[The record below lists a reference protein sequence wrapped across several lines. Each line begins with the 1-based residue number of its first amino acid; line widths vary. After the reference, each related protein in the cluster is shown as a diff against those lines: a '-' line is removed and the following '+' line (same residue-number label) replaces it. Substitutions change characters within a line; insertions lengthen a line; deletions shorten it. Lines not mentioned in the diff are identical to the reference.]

1 MERMN
6 WHVNLG
12 LFEYRGYVFKYWE
25 AMLREIV
32 LLLRMEWN
40 GFHAMGFVGELP
52 SLGAED
58 NLGLLRRAIFRRR
71 GASSVDKT
79 ILSKNQADLVLR
91 LPLTLTVQLEISPR
105 LPCPRRRGWCDLFIP
120 VS

>member
-25 AMLREIV
+25 AMLRETV

-58 NLGLLRRAIFRRR
+58 NLGLLRRAEL
-71 GASSVDKT
+71 SSGGGEH
-79 ILSKNQADLVLR
+79 LL
-91 LPLTLTVQLEISPR
+91 LTRPSFQRIR
-105 LPCPRRRGWCDLFIP
+105 QI
-120 VS
+120 